1 MNLLQQIQTQ
11 HKRFIKAPS
20 NSSLPAHLRERVHIL
35 SSGGGADSQA
45 AGVSAIDDYLGAAT
59 TYQSYV
65 WVRKAVSKIAESL
78 ASLPVGVVDAKGEA
92 QPQHEIAL
100 LLNRGN
106 DQMPPAV
113 CWEQY
118 AVSMLLSGECFFE
131 IVDDRRGQPVEL
143 WHRRSDAVSLRVDA
157 SAERR
162 LYPRVAQY
170 EYKPEFT
177 GGSGEPHLLLPEA
190 MIQDKFSNP
199 LNLWR
204 GLAPISAVR
213 EGIIIDLFS
222 RAWRKRF
229 MKQGARPDYA
239 LIAPQGIT
247 KTERDEL
254 EASLIQ
260 KFSGAENWHKPI
272 ILEEGVT
279 DIKTFSFPPRD
290 VEWLQ
295 QQEMSRDEVGAVFG
309 VPDEIMGYGKD
320 TYENF
325 QTALEVFWTLTVRPF
340 AQHRDSTLTHYFT
353 HVRPLLKPGEK
364 VETDFSGVGVLQDD
378 LAPKV
383 GMASQLFA
391 MGVPFEAIDERL
403 KLGFGGIALTPPAAP
418 APKAAKESGI
428 DQPPFGLV
436 GIAIPKR
443 RNSPMPGLDGND
455 RKRSQLER
463 LHAEKIA
470 KAFRKVRR
478 LVIPAGTT
486 PATITPDL
494 AVERHRKNQSV
505 IRDAMVDMLI
515 DSASLGGQ
523 TGLAQIDWVQ
533 GTSKA
538 AIGVSW
544 DMVNQAVLDWVLGSG
559 RLMPSGRRDD
569 GYVDSIMLA
578 LYMTSERQI
587 RQSIGEWI
595 SNGLP
600 LQNLI
605 QQLERS
611 VYSEQ
616 RAQIIAVTETT
627 RAYAEGNRVVWRASG
642 VIEQMRWQTSVDEL
656 VCPVCRPLSG
666 RVVEVTAEGW
676 QVDGDDI
683 FPPAH
688 PRCRCWITPVVS

>member
-1 MNLLQQIQTQ
+1 MNLLTQIRDQ
-11 HKRFIKAPS
+11 HRQFVPKATS
-20 NSSLPAHLRERVHIL
+20 NSALPAHLRERVHIF

-45 AGVSAIDDYLGAAT
+45 SGVSAIDDYLGAAT

-65 WVRKAVSKIAESL
+65 WVRKAVGKIAESL

-106 DQMPPAV
+106 DQMAPTA

-131 IVDDRRGQPVEL
+131 IVNDQRGRPAEL
-143 WHRRSDAVSLRVDA
+143 WHRRSDAVTMRVDA
-157 SAERR
+157 SADRR

-170 EYKPEFT
+170 DYKPEFI
-177 GGSGEPHLLLPEA
+177 GGSGESHILTPEA
-190 MIQDKFSNP
+190 MIQDKFTNP

-254 EASLIQ
+254 EASLLQ

-364 VETDFSGVGVLQDD
+364 VATDFSGVGVLQDD
-378 LAPKV
+378 LLPKV
-383 GMASQLFA
+383 GMAAQLFA
-391 MGVPFEAIDERL
+391 MGVPFGAINDRL
-403 KLGFGGIALTPPAAP
+403 SLGFGGVEIVQPMLP
-418 APKAAKESGI
+418 APKPAKEGGD
-428 DQPPFGLV
+428 DQPPFGWSGL
-436 GIAIPKR
+436 AIPKR
-443 RNSPMPGLDGND
+443 RSSAMPGLDGND
-455 RKRSQLER
+455 RQRDRLEK
-463 LHAEKIA
+463 LHADKLA
-470 KAFRKVRR
+470 KAFRKVMSD
-478 LVIPAGTT
+478 VVPSGTT
-486 PATITPDL
+486 PENISAQV
-494 AVERHRKNQSV
+494 AVQRYMTNQSV
-505 IRDAMVDMLI
+505 IRDALVEMLMDAAVD
-515 DSASLGGQ
+515 LGGK
-523 TGLAQIDWVQ
+523 TGLAQVEWVT
-533 GTSKA
+533 GTGKA
-538 AIGVSW
+538 AIGLSW
-544 DMVNQAVLDWVLGSG
+544 DLVSQDVLNWILGTAIQA
-559 RLMPSGRRDD
+559 
-569 GYVDSIMLA
+569 GYADSLTESVGQ
-578 LYMTSERQI
+578 TSSVQI
-587 RQSIGEWI
+587 RRYVSEWA

-600 LQNLI
+600 LRVLIGNL
-605 QQLERS
+605 QS
-611 VYSEQ
+611 TVFSAQ
-616 RAQIIAVTETT
+616 RAQLIATTEVT
-627 RAYAEGNRVVWRASG
+627 RAYAEGNRAAWRASG
-642 VIEQMRWQTSVDEL
+642 IIERMRWQTSADEM
-656 VCPVCRPLSG
+656 VCPVCGLLAG
-666 RVVEVTAEGW
+666 QVVEVGA
-676 QVDGDDI
+676 DGFGADNA
-683 FPPAH
+683 FPPVH
-688 PRCRCWITPVVS
+688 PRCRCWVTPFVG